1 MCFWKKE
8 LPIWAY
14 GLECCMCKMTFINA
28 QAHYNAVM
36 GDFDKEKKHENKIP
50 ILK

>member
-14 GLECCMCKMTFINA
+14 GLECSLCQVTFINPE
-28 QAHYNAVM
+28 AHFNKVK
-36 GDFDKEKKHENKIP
+36 DNKISMRNHADKIP
-50 ILK
+50 KL